1 MAKSRRKS
9 SPAVHP
15 IARFR
20 APSTIETGR
29 PLKELIGPELV
40 DLIGESIASVHA
52 GFSRTDFRKQAV
64 AGLDRLEL
72 KERARQIAGALQKTL
87 PPDFK
92 SASRILI
99 SSFGPPLTTTEGN
112 GLTVFFYLPHSEFI
126 ATAGIDDFEAGMQ
139 ANHELTQRFSAE
151 FSIRP
156 FLERYPK
163 QALSLLKKW
172 TKSPSPHV
180 RRLVSEG
187 TRPRLPWGSRLR
199 VFESTPEST
208 LALLELLKDDP
219 ELYVRRSVANHLGD
233 LLKDHPGIIYETC
246 DRWIDEVAKKSTP
259 AERRLQRCWIVRHAV
274 RLPAKKGI
282 RRAIELRVRA
292 K

>member
-1 MAKSRRKS
+1 MAQSRRKS
-9 SPAVHP
+9 TSADHP
-15 IARFR
+15 ITRFR
-20 APSTIETGR
+20 APSNIEAGR

-40 DLIGESIASVHA
+40 NLIGESIASVHSD
-52 GFSRTDFRKQAV
+52 FPQIEFRKRAI
-64 AGLDRLEL
+64 ASLDDLEL
-72 KERARQIAGALQKTL
+72 KERARHIALALQNTL
-87 PPDFK
+87 PADFK
-92 SASRILI
+92 SASRILV
-99 SSFGPPLTTTEGN
+99 SSFGPPLTSTEGN
-112 GLTVFFYLPHSEFI
+112 GLTVFFYLPHAAFI

-172 TKSPSPHV
+172 TKSLNPHV

-199 VFESTPEST
+199 VFESKPEST
-208 LALLELLKDDP
+208 LALLELLKNDP

-233 LLKDHPGIIYETC
+233 LLKDHPDIIYETC
-246 DRWIDEVAKKSTP
+246 DRWIDEVVKKSTP
-259 AERRLQRCWIVRHAV
+259 VDRRNQLFWIIRHAV

-282 RRAIELRVRA
+282 RRAAELRLRA